1 MAEMAEATSAIDEA
15 VIALEER
22 PTGDFIDGYLAGLAT
37 VNAAL
42 AGAPP
47 NSFFYSF
54 DWIGDGSEPRE
65 TSLTNAFQAAEG
77 EMNFEISAAPD
88 WKATVDGLARKWL
101 ARDLPAPAADALARE
116 FVELIDAFLA
126 QQPAEVLEVRPVAAS
141 GAPANLGAAYDHLMF
156 ETLDGRLML
165 EFSMDG

>member
-1 MAEMAEATSAIDEA
+1 MIEASDSAADA
-15 VIALEER
+15 AIALEER

-42 AGAPP
+42 AGAPA

-65 TSLTNAFQAAEG
+65 TSLLSAFQTSADQ
-77 EMNFEISAAPD
+77 MSFEISALED
-88 WKATVDGLARKWL
+88 WRPEASQLGVRWL
-101 ARDLPAPAADALARE
+101 GRDLAPEASQALARE
-116 FVELIDAFLA
+116 FVDILDAFLA
-126 QQPAEVLEVRPVAAS
+126 QQTAEVFRIKPLGPD
-141 GAPANLGAAYDHLMF
+141 GAPSPLGAAYDHMLF
-156 ETLDGRLML
+156 ETLDGRLLL

>member
-1 MAEMAEATSAIDEA
+1 MDESSRSVDDA
-15 VIALEER
+15 AIALEER

-65 TSLTNAFQAAEG
+65 TSLGNAFQAAPG
-77 EMNFEISAAPD
+77 SMSFEITELPD
-88 WKATVDGLARKWL
+88 WRARVEQLGKTWL
-101 ARDLPAPAADALARE
+101 GRDLAPTASQALARE
-116 FVELIDAFLA
+116 FVEILDAFLA
-126 QQPAEVLEVRPVAAS
+126 QQNVAVIEVKPLDAS
-141 GAPANLGAAYDHLMF
+141 GGPARIGAAYDHLMF
-156 ETLDGRLML
+156 ETIDGRMLL
-165 EFSMDG
+165 EFSIEG